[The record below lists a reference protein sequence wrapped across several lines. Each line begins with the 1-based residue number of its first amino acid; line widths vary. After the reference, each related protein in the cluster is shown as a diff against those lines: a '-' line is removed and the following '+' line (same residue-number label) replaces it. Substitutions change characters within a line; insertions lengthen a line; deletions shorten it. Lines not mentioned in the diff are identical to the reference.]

1 LFSRKKEFH
10 LLTNKTFKFMKK
22 KLSAKDCGVKSALW
36 DKFLC
41 IMRKS
46 LILSIFFCNIVA
58 FAYSQKVSIT
68 AKNESLST
76 VLKSITK
83 KTKVEFFYSDDVFD
97 AARKVNISVNN
108 TDIMIVL
115 KQIIGENF
123 KAEFINNKLIAIA
136 VNEKPKAVKSVFIGE
151 KVKVQGIIL
160 NNKKEPLPGVS
171 VYIKSTNESVI
182 TNFDGSYEIMVKK
195 GDILVF
201 EYLGYKKIEVTIS
214 DILIINP
221 ILIEDVNSLD
231 EIIIS
236 NGYQKVPKERLTGS
250 FEVLDSKTI
259 NRSSSSNILDRLNG
273 LVSGVV
279 FNTRNTNVANPLPK
293 GQPEFTIRGLSSIN
307 ANKNPLIIVD
317 NFPYKDDINN
327 LNPNDVESITVLK
340 DAGAASIWGAQ
351 AGNGVIV
358 ITTKKGRYNQKTSV
372 DFNTSMSIGTR
383 PDLKSQRQIGINDYI
398 NLEQSLFNQG
408 NYEDYFTNP
417 DNHNHETLSPVVNLL
432 QKVKNGEMTQEAANK
447 IIDAYRGQD
456 VRNDF
461 AKYIYQ
467 PSTNQQYSFNIK
479 GGSDKS
485 KYFVSAGYNNDHYS
499 DNSVAERY
507 TLNASTSFS
516 LLKNLEITLPI
527 YYSQGKER
535 SNPYIL
541 NYNFVYPYAKLADAN
556 GNPLDI
562 NYLQGYNEGFNQQA
576 ISQGLYSYSY
586 NPLAEFQM
594 GNNYTADR
602 KEVRISP
609 MLKYSFGNGFQADI
623 QYQYN
628 TQILKNT
635 SDQSDALFGVRKLI
649 NSYTQIN
656 YDGSLSY
663 PVNKGHILELENKGL
678 TGEYFRTQLNYNK
691 DLGHDHRLDAVL
703 GYEFS
708 ENKTDSNRNG
718 WYGYNPETGQV
729 QTMVDYVTYFQ
740 SYDSPYSNTIMPLQS
755 GITGNYNV
763 LVSKY
768 GNASYTYK
776 GRYMLSG
783 SGRMDQTN
791 IVGANTNNRQ
801 KVLWSVGTGWNI
813 DKEHFYNLTWLPSMK
828 LRGTYGFQGNI
839 PTTGAYV
846 GGVTSLTP
854 LATISYSNY
863 ANPVGL
869 NYATLN
875 NVANPD
881 LTWEKI
887 GQFNIGLDFATKG
900 NVLSG
905 TIEYYSKKGDG
916 LIGSYP
922 VDPSSGVSRNVGN
935 IANISGSGIDVNIT
949 SRNINGSFKWDTRYI
964 FNYNTDKVTKYLV
977 PPSLTDILSQTTSS
991 SPYDVTPIE
1000 GNAIYG
1006 VYSLKS
1012 AGLDPL
1018 TGDPRGYDANG
1029 NISKNYRDL
1038 LSNTPLENLVYHGS
1052 ANPVYFGS
1060 FLNNFYYKGFGLSV
1074 NMSYQAGFYFH
1085 QQSVNYSLLYGSNM
1099 LGNLSS
1105 GADYADRW
1113 QKPGDEATTYVPS
1126 APTLLK
1132 NSSLRSA
1139 FYQALDDLVVKGDNI
1154 RLQDIVFTYDIN
1166 PNLIQKWQMSAVQF
1180 YFNATLNAIVWRANT
1195 LGIDPQYPGMNPT
1208 KVFSWGLRASF

>member
-1 LFSRKKEFH
+1 
-10 LLTNKTFKFMKK
+10 MKK
-22 KLSAKDCGVKSALW
+22 NLSAKDCGVKSALW

-97 AARKVNISVNN
+97 ATRKVNISVNN
-108 TDIMIVL
+108 TDILIVL

-136 VNEKPKAVKSVFIGE
+136 VNEKPKAVKSVLIGE

-160 NNKKEPLPGVS
+160 NSKKEPLPGVS

-182 TNFDGSYEIMVKK
+182 TNFDGSYEIMIKK
-195 GDILVF
+195 GDVLVF
-201 EYLGYKKIEVTIS
+201 EYLGYKKTEVTVADS
-214 DILIINP
+214 LIISP
-221 ILIEDVNSLD
+221 VLVEDVSNLN
-231 EIIIS
+231 EIVVS
-236 NGYQKVPKERLTGS
+236 NGYQRVPKERLTGS
-250 FEVLDSKTI
+250 YEVLDSKTI
-259 NRSSSSNILDRLNG
+259 DRSTSSNILDRLNG

-279 FNTRNTNVANPLPK
+279 FNTRATNVASPLPK

-307 ANKNPLIIVD
+307 ADKRPLIIVD

-327 LNPNDVESITVLK
+327 INPNDVESITVLK

-358 ITTKKGRYNQKTSV
+358 ITTKKGKYNQKNSV
-372 DFNTSMSIGTR
+372 DFNASMSVGTR
-383 PDLKSQRQIGINDYI
+383 PDLKSKRQIGTNDYI
-398 NLEQSLFNQG
+398 NLEQSLFKQG
-408 NYEDYFTNP
+408 NYEDYFVNP
-417 DNHNHETLSPVVNLL
+417 SNYNYAALSPVVNVL
-432 QKVKNGEMTQEAANK
+432 QRLKNGEITQEAADK
-447 IIDAYRGQD
+447 IIDSYRGQD
-456 VRNDF
+456 VRDDF
-461 AKYIYQ
+461 LRYVYQ

-507 TLNASTSFS
+507 TLNASTSFTV
-516 LLKNLEITLPI
+516 LKNLEITLPI
-527 YYSQGKER
+527 YYSQGSEK
-535 SNPYIL
+535 SNPNIL
-541 NYNFVYPYAKLADAN
+541 NNDYVYPYAKLADAN

-562 NYLQGYNEGFNQQA
+562 NYSQGYSDTFNQA
-576 ISQGLYSYSY
+576 AAAQGLYSYNY
-586 NPLAEFQM
+586 NPLAEFRL
-594 GNNYTADR
+594 GNNNALKR
-602 KEVRISP
+602 NEVRISP
-609 MLKYSFGNGFQADI
+609 TLKYNFGNGFQADL
-623 QYQYN
+623 QYQYS
-628 TQILKNT
+628 TQNLKNT
-635 SDQSDALFGVRKLI
+635 YDRSDELFSVRKLI
-649 NSYTQIN
+649 NSYTQISP
-656 YDGSLSY
+656 DGSLSY
-663 PVNKGHILELENKGL
+663 PINKGHILELDNSGL
-678 TGEYFRTQLNYNK
+678 TGQYMRAQLNYNK
-691 DLGHDHRLDAVL
+691 DIGHNHRLDAVL

-708 ENKTDSNRNG
+708 ENKADSNYNG
-718 WYGYNPETGQV
+718 WYGFNPQTGQV
-729 QTMVDYVTYFQ
+729 QTLVDYVTYFP
-740 SYDSPYSNTIMPLQS
+740 SYDSPFANSISPLQS
-755 GITGNYNV
+755 GIRANYNV

-776 GRYMLSG
+776 GRYLISG
-783 SGRMDQTN
+783 SARIDQTN
-791 IVGANTNNRQ
+791 ILGANANKRQ
-801 KVLWSVGTGWNI
+801 KVLWSAGAGWNI
-813 DKEHFYNLTWLPSMK
+813 DKEDFYGIIWLPNLK

-846 GGVTSLTP
+846 GGVNSLTP
-854 LATISYSNY
+854 LATINYSGYSNG
-863 ANPVGL
+863 VGL
-869 NYATLN
+869 NYATLS

-887 GQFNIGLDFATKG
+887 GQFNIGLDFASKG
-900 NVLSG
+900 NALSG
-905 TIEYYSKKGDG
+905 TLEYYSKKGDG

-922 VDPSSGVSRNVGN
+922 IDPTSGVSRNTGN
-935 IANISGSGIDVNIT
+935 IANISGKGIDVNIT
-949 SRNINGSFKWDTRYI
+949 SKNINGSFKWDTRYI

-977 PPSLTDILSQTTSS
+977 PPSLTDILSQSTSS
-991 SPYDVTPIE
+991 YPYDVTPIE

-1018 TGDPRGYDANG
+1018 TGDPRGYDAQG

-1060 FLNNFYYKGFGLSV
+1060 LMNNFSYKGFGLSV

-1085 QQSVNYSLLYGSNM
+1085 QQSVNYSNLYGGNM
-1099 LGNLSS
+1099 LGNLSA
-1105 GADYADRW
+1105 GADYAQRW
-1113 QKPGDEATTYVPS
+1113 QKPGDEANTYVPS
-1126 APTLLK
+1126 APTLLR
-1132 NSSLRSA
+1132 NSSLRST
-1139 FYQALDDLVVKGDNI
+1139 FYQALDDLVVKGDNV
-1154 RLQDIVFTYDIN
+1154 RLQDVVFTYDIN
-1166 PNLIQKWQMSAVQF
+1166 PSLLQKWQMTAMQL
-1180 YFNATLNAIVWRANT
+1180 YFNATLNTVVWRAND

-1208 KVFSWGLRASF
+1208 KIFSWGVRASF